1 MTPTFDI
8 TFKERSLFSTLQ
20 PYLVSLTLTDEPGL
34 KSDTCTLTLLNQQ
47 LELPQT
53 GELLKVSLGYEETGV
68 YDMGTFEIGGY
79 TLTHKELQLTAH
91 VTTHRLADFK
101 PDHKDVPRR
110 PAVPVKGRG
119 WSDFL
124 KDMKH
129 PKSRSFENL
138 TLAALVEQIAA
149 EHGMPATVS
158 ADLQSLTIPTLHQ
171 SSESDLH
178 LLTRLGQ
185 KYNLLIKPA
194 GGSLVAMPRNRA
206 SAPTLPEV
214 TLTPDSVISWAYKF
228 AKQDDIPCVTAKGYD
243 SDQAEEFHETVGS
256 GSPSELGYALRGLY
270 PTREA
275 AKQAAKAAYEKLIQK
290 IHTFS
295 ATVIGHPW
303 IAAEAR
309 LVLRGFQAELPSR
322 WKISRATHSL
332 TNTGYTT
339 SLEAMLD
346 DEVRQQF
353 EA

>member
-8 TFKERSLFSTLQ
+8 TFKNHSLFSTLQ
-20 PYLVSLTLTDEPGL
+20 PYLVSLILTDEPGL
-34 KSDTCTLTLLNQQ
+34 KSDTCTLTLANNQ
-47 LELPQT
+47 LELPKT
-53 GELLKVSLGYEETGV
+53 GEKLQILLGYKESGV
-68 YDMGTFEIGGY
+68 YDMGTFEIDGL

-91 VTTHRLADFK
+91 A
-101 PDHKDVPRR
+101 
-110 PAVPVKGRG
+110 A
-119 WSDFL
+119 DFL
-124 KDMKH
+124 KDMKN
-129 PKSRSFENL
+129 PKSRSFTDT

-149 EHGMPATVS
+149 EHGLPAAVS
-158 ADLQSLTIPTLHQ
+158 SDLQSLMIPTLHQ

-194 GGSLVAMPRNRA
+194 GGSLVAMPRNRT
-206 SAPTLPEV
+206 SAPLLPEV
-214 TLTPDSVISWAYKF
+214 TLTPDSVIHWAYRF
-228 AKQDDIPCVTAKGYD
+228 SKQDDIPRVTAKGYD

-275 AKQAAKAAYEKLIQK
+275 AQQAAKAVYEKLIQK

-309 LVLRGFQAELPSR
+309 LVLRGFPTELPSR

-339 SLEAMLD
+339 DLEAMLD
-346 DEVRQQF
+346 EEFSEQF
-353 EA
+353 KDSE

>member
-8 TFKERSLFSTLQ
+8 TLNGCSLFSTLQ

-34 KSDTCTLTLLNQQ
+34 KSDTCTLTLVNNR

-53 GELLKVSLGYEETGV
+53 GELLKVSLGYKETGV
-68 YDMGTFEIGGY
+68 YDMGTFEIDGF

-91 VTTHRLADFK
+91 A
-101 PDHKDVPRR
+101 
-110 PAVPVKGRG
+110 A
-119 WSDFL
+119 DFL
-124 KDMKH
+124 KDMKN
-129 PKSRSFENL
+129 PKSRSFTDT
-138 TLAALVEQIAA
+138 TLATLVEQIAS
-149 EHGMPATVS
+149 EHGIPAAVS
-158 ADLQSLTIPTLHQ
+158 AKLQNIRIPTLHQ

-178 LLTRLGQ
+178 FLTRLGQ

-194 GGSLVAMPRNRA
+194 GGSLVAIPLRGGA
-206 SAPTLPEV
+206 SGRELLEV
-214 TLTPDSVISWAYKF
+214 TLTPDSVIHWAYKF
-228 AKQDDIPCVTAKGYD
+228 TKQDDIPCVTAKGYD
-243 SDQAEEFHETVGS
+243 SDQAEEFHETVGA

-275 AKQAAKAAYEKLIQK
+275 TQQAAKAVYEKLIQK

-309 LVLRGFQAELPSR
+309 LVLRGFPTELPSR

-339 SLEAMLD
+339 DLEAMLD
-346 DEVRQQF
+346 EEFSEQF
-353 EA
+353 KDSE

>member
-8 TFKERSLFSTLQ
+8 TLNGRSLFSTLQ
-20 PYLVSLTLTDEPGL
+20 SYLISLVLTDEPGL

-53 GELLKVSLGYEETGV
+53 GELLKVSLGYKETGV
-68 YDMGTFEIGGY
+68 YDMGTFEIDGF
-79 TLTHKELQLTAH
+79 TLTHKDLQLTAH
-91 VTTHRLADFK
+91 SADF
-101 PDHKDVPRR
+101 
-110 PAVPVKGRG
+110 
-119 WSDFL
+119 L
-124 KDMKH
+124 QTMKH
-129 PKSRSFENL
+129 PKSRSFENM
-138 TLAALVEQIAA
+138 TLASLVEQIAS
-149 EHGMPATVS
+149 EHGMPAAVS

-214 TLTPDSVISWAYKF
+214 TITPDSVIRWAYRF
-228 AKQDDIPCVTAKGYD
+228 SKQEDIPCVTAKGYD

-256 GSPSELGYALRGLY
+256 GRPSELGYALRGLY

-275 AKQAAKAAYEKLIQK
+275 AQQAAKAVYEKLIQK
-290 IHTFS
+290 RHTFS

-309 LVLRGFQAELPSR
+309 LALQGFQTEIPQQ

-332 TNTGYTT
+332 TATGYTT

-346 DEVRQQF
+346 EEYAAQF
-353 EA
+353 KNAE

>member
-8 TFKERSLFSTLQ
+8 TFKNRSLFSTIQ
-20 PYLVSLTLTDEPGL
+20 PYLISLILTDEPGL
-34 KSDTCTLTLLNQQ
+34 KSDTCSLTLVNNR

-53 GELLKVSLGYEETGV
+53 GELLKVSLGYKETGV
-68 YDMGTFEIGGY
+68 YDMGTFEIDGY

-91 VTTHRLADFK
+91 A
-101 PDHKDVPRR
+101 
-110 PAVPVKGRG
+110 A
-119 WSDFL
+119 DFL
-124 KDMKH
+124 KDMKN

-138 TLAALVEQIAA
+138 TLASLVEQIAS
-149 EHGMPATVS
+149 EHGLPAAVS
-158 ADLQSLTIPTLHQ
+158 SDFQNIRIPTLHQ

-178 LLTRLGQ
+178 FLTRLGQ

-194 GGSLVAMPRNRA
+194 GGSLVALPLRGGA
-206 SAPTLPEV
+206 SGRKLPEV
-214 TLTPDSVISWAYKF
+214 TLTPDSVISWAYRF
-228 AKQDDIPCVTAKGYD
+228 SKQEDIPCVTAKGYD
-243 SDQAEEFHETVGS
+243 PNTASEFHETAGGHAS
-256 GSPSELGYALRGLY
+256 GGQSLGYALRGLY

-275 AKQAAKAAYEKLIQK
+275 AKQAAQAAYEKLIQK

-303 IAAEAR
+303 IAAETR
-309 LVLRGFQAELPSR
+309 LALSGFDPNLPQK
-322 WKISRATHSL
+322 WQISRATHSL
-332 TNTGYTT
+332 TNTRYTT